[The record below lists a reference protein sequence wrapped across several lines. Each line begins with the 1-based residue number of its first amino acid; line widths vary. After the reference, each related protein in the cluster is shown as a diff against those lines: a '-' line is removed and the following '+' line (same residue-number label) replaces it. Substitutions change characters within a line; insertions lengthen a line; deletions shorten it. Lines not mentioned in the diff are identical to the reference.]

1 MIIYIS
7 FCCRRD
13 YINVITRNSYCNEIQ
28 NGRFLF
34 SFLYNRNNRTERS
47 ILNPTYSNIE
57 FKKKENCKRTRWIA
71 QAEATAREL
80 GDYFI
85 IVECRSLG
93 WAGLVRNRNVAIR
106 AKVRKAGLFGS
117 AISFTKLAAFRQI
130 ESDRFTVESCK
141 SCTSAR
147 RYHPRPPPRL
157 FPRAAQEERRG
168 SPVFAKKLIEKLI
181 FGRVRPPCTGH
192 FHSIRPPRLRSAA
205 VCPLVC
211 TL

>member
-1 MIIYIS
+1 MIIYTHFVAS
-7 FCCRRD
+7 KWRRD

-71 QAEATAREL
+71 QAEATARER

-93 WAGLVRNRNVAIR
+93 WAGEKQERGRSCKGEESRFIRFSNLVHQAGCIPSNR
-106 AKVRKAGLFGS
+106 VRQIYRGIMQIMHVCPPLS
-117 AISFTKLAAFRQI
+117 SPSSSPAISSRRSGGATGVARFCEKVNRKVNFR
-130 ESDRFTVESCK
+130 
-141 SCTSAR
+141 
-147 RYHPRPPPRL
+147 PRSSSL
-157 FPRAAQEERRG
+157 HG
-168 SPVFAKKLIEKLI
+168 
-181 FGRVRPPCTGH
+181 
-192 FHSIRPPRLRSAA
+192 
-205 VCPLVC
+205 PLS
-211 TL
+211 LD